1 MILVILSERIN
12 KIKNKQMKRGL
23 CFLLLMCYLSVNG
36 QSFNSWLGHYSYNN
50 VIDISL
56 GSDKIYGASENAFFT
71 YDLQSNEIE
80 KFSTVNGLSG
90 EQISVAYFSESA
102 NKYVIGYDNGFMEVF
117 NANTEEIRKVV
128 DIVDKPTIPPN
139 KKSINHILEYNEILY
154 MSTNYGISLYDINA
168 LEFGDTYFIGPNGSQ
183 IEVRQTTIF
192 GEFIYAATNV
202 GVFRAIVANDNLI
215 DFAEWERVITS
226 NWRGIIA
233 FGEDLYTVNN
243 NRRIYK
249 YNGTSFTP
257 QLQIPQYATI
267 LEDLKANDTYMT
279 LVHDKK
285 VHVYDIDLNEVLGVD
300 ALDGYSELE
309 FNSALILD
317 NVIYLGTEEEG
328 ILETTFPM
336 PSATNQI
343 LPDGPL
349 LNNTFSITAIPNELW
364 VVYGDYNAGYNP
376 YPLDR
381 RGVSHLQE
389 LAWTNIPYTAE
400 FDARSLVHA
409 TVNPSNTNEVYI
421 SSFFSGMMKIEDNV
435 PTEILNLSNSGLET
449 LDNGNPN
456 YVDIRIGETKYDIN
470 GDLWVLNSKVEN
482 GIKVL
487 RSGGQWES
495 YSLSEIIS
503 NPVSGENGL
512 SKIEISD
519 NGIKF
524 IATQSHGVLSFN
536 EARSAGARFVGISEE
551 EGGNLPTTDVR
562 ALAIDKTGNLWI
574 GTVKGIRV
582 YFGADNIFNDS
593 NPQSDNIIIVDED
606 GVPKELLFE
615 QTVTDIEVDGSNNKW
630 IATSASGVFYMSSDA
645 TETLAHFTKDNSPLP
660 SNVINNIEIDS
671 ETGRVYIATEKG
683 LLSYQ
688 GTATGPKD
696 TLENV
701 YAYPNPVRPG
711 FSGNL
716 TITGLVN
723 NANVKITDI
732 EGNLVFETTSE
743 GGTLLWDLTAF
754 GKHKV
759 ASGVY
764 LILIANE
771 DGTETKVTKVM
782 VVR

>member
-1 MILVILSERIN
+1 
-12 KIKNKQMKRGL
+12 
-23 CFLLLMCYLSVNG
+23 MCYLSVNG
-36 QSFNSWLGHYSYNN
+36 QSFNSWLGHFSYNN
-50 VIDISL
+50 VIDISMS
-56 GSDKIYGASENAFFT
+56 SDKIYGASENAFFT

-80 KFSTVNGLSG
+80 KFSTINGLSG
-90 EQISVAYFSESA
+90 EQISAAFFSESA
-102 NKYVIGYDNGFMEVF
+102 NRYVIGYSNGLIEVF
-117 NANTEEIRKVV
+117 DVATEEILKVV
-128 DIVDKPTIPPN
+128 DVVDKPTIPPN
-139 KKSINHILEYNEILY
+139 KKSINNIQEHNGILY
-154 MSTNYGISLYDINA
+154 IATNYGISLYDINA

-192 GEFIYAATNV
+192 EEYIYAGTNA
-202 GVFRAIVANDNLI
+202 GIYRAVVANDNLI
-215 DFAEWERVITS
+215 DFAEWQIVIGS
-226 NWRGIIA
+226 NWTGIIA
-233 FGEDLYTVNN
+233 FGEDLYAVNN
-243 NRRIYK
+243 NRRIYR
-249 YNGTSFTP
+249 YNGTGFTG

-279 LVHDKK
+279 LVHDRK
-285 VHVYDIDLNEVLGVD
+285 VHIYDTDLNEVLG
-300 ALDGYSELE
+300 LDTLEEYPELE

-317 NVIYLGTEEEG
+317 NTIYLGTEEEG
-328 ILETTFPM
+328 ILETTFPV
-336 PSATNQI
+336 PGPANQI

-381 RGVSHLQE
+381 RGVSHLEE

-421 SSFFSGMMKIEDNV
+421 SSFFSGIMKIEDNV
-435 PTEILNLSNSGLET
+435 PTEILNLSNSGLES
-449 LDNGNPN
+449 LNNGNPN
-456 YVDIRIGETKYDIN
+456 YVDIRIGETKYDAN
-470 GDLWVLNSKVEN
+470 GDLWVLNSIVEK

-495 YSLSEIIS
+495 YSLLEIIS
-503 NPVSGENGL
+503 DPAGGENGL

-519 NGIKF
+519 NGVKF
-524 IATQSHGVLSFN
+524 VATQSNGVLSFD
-536 EARSAGARFVGISEE
+536 ETRSEGARFVAIQEE
-551 EGGNLPTTDVR
+551 EGGNLPTNDVR
-562 ALAIDKTGNLWI
+562 SLAIDKTGNLWI

-582 YFGADNIFNDS
+582 YFGADNIFDDS
-593 NPQSDNIIIVDED
+593 NPQTNDIIIVDED

-671 ETGRVYIATEKG
+671 ETGRVYIATDKG

-688 GTATGPKD
+688 GTATGPKE

-716 TITGLVN
+716 TLTGLIN

>member
-1 MILVILSERIN
+1 
-12 KIKNKQMKRGL
+12 
-23 CFLLLMCYLSVNG
+23 MCYFSVNG
-36 QSFNSWLGHYSYNN
+36 QSFNTWLGHYSYNN

-56 GSDKIYGASENAFFT
+56 GADKIYGASENAFFT
-71 YDLQSNEIE
+71 YDLTTNEIE
-80 KFSTVNGLSG
+80 KFSTINGLSG
-90 EQISVAYFSESA
+90 EQISTAFFSESA
-102 NKYVIGYDNGFMEVF
+102 QNYVIGYDNGLLEVF
-117 NANTEEIRKVV
+117 NATTQDIRRVV

-139 KKSINHILEYNEILY
+139 KKVINHILEYNGILY
-154 MSTNYGISLYDINA
+154 LSTNYGISLYDANA

-202 GVFRAIVANDNLI
+202 GIFRAIVANDNLI
-215 DFAEWERVITS
+215 DFEEWERVITL

-233 FGEDLYTVNN
+233 FGEDLYAVNN
-243 NRRIYK
+243 NRRLYK
-249 YNGTSFTP
+249 YNGTAFLLQS
-257 QLQIPQYATI
+257 QIPQYTTI
-267 LEDLKANDTYMT
+267 LEDLKVNDTYMT

-285 VHVYDIDLNEVLGVD
+285 VHVYDIDLNEVLAIDV
-300 ALDGYSELE
+300 LDEYPNVE
-309 FNSALILD
+309 FNSALLL
-317 NVIYLGTEEEG
+317 NNTIYIGTETEG
-328 ILETTFPM
+328 IIATSFPNPSSTT
-336 PSATNQI
+336 QI

-364 VVYGDYNAGYNP
+364 VVYGDYTAGYNP
-376 YPLDR
+376 YPLDN

-389 LAWTNIPYTAE
+389 SAWTNIPYTTD
-400 FDARSLVHA
+400 FDAKSLVHA
-409 TVNPSNTNEVYI
+409 TVNPSNTSEVFI
-421 SSFFSGMMKIEDNV
+421 SSFFSGILKIEENV
-435 PTEILNLSNSGLET
+435 PTEILNTTNSGLES
-449 LDNGNPN
+449 LDIGVPT
-456 YVDIRIGETKYDIN
+456 YIDIRIGETKYDIN
-470 GDLWVLNSKVEN
+470 GDLWVLNSKVDN

-487 RSGGQWES
+487 RSSGQWNS
-495 YSLSEIIS
+495 YSLSEVIS
-503 NPVSGENGL
+503 DPFNDENGL
-512 SKIEISD
+512 SKIEISE
-519 NGIKF
+519 NGTKF
-524 IATQSHGVLSFN
+524 IATQSHGVLAFD
-536 EARSAGARFVGISEE
+536 ETRSEGARFVTISEE
-551 EGGNLPTTDVR
+551 GAGNLPSTDVR
-562 ALAIDKTGNLWI
+562 ALAIDKTSNLWI

-593 NPQSDNIIIVDED
+593 NPQSDDIIIVDED

-630 IATSASGVFYMSSDA
+630 IATSSSGVFYMSSDA

-660 SNVINNIEIDS
+660 TNTVNNIEIDS
-671 ETGRVYIATEKG
+671 ETGRVYIATTKG

-688 GTATGPKD
+688 GTATGPKE
-696 TLENV
+696 TLDNV

-723 NANVKITDI
+723 NANIKITDI
-732 EGNLVFETTSE
+732 EGNLVYETTSE

-764 LILIANE
+764 LILIANQ
-771 DGTETKVTKVM
+771 DGSETKVTKVM

>member
-1 MILVILSERIN
+1 
-12 KIKNKQMKRGL
+12 
-23 CFLLLMCYLSVNG
+23 MCYMSVSG

-56 GSDKIYGASENAFFT
+56 GANKIYGASENAFFT

-90 EQISVAYFSESA
+90 EQISTAYFSESA
-102 NKYVIGYDNGFMEVF
+102 QKYVIGYDNGLIEVF
-117 NANTEEIRKVV
+117 DATTEDIRRVV

-139 KKSINHILEYNEILY
+139 KKTINHMLEYNGLLY
-154 MSTNYGISLYDINA
+154 LSTNYGISLYDINA
-168 LEFGDTYFIGPNGSQ
+168 LEFGDTYFIGSNGSQ
-183 IEVRQTTIF
+183 IEVRQTTIL
-192 GEFIYAATNV
+192 GEFIYAATNA
-202 GVFRAIVANDNLI
+202 GIYRATVDNDNLI
-215 DFAEWERVITS
+215 DFAEWQRVITS

-233 FGEDLYTVNN
+233 FGQDVYAVNN
-243 NRRIYK
+243 NRRLYK
-249 YNGTSFTP
+249 YNGTSF
-257 QLQIPQYATI
+257 LIESQIPQYETV
-267 LEDLKANDTYMT
+267 LEDLKVNDNYMT
-279 LVHDKK
+279 LVHDQK
-285 VHVYDIDLNEVLGVD
+285 VHVYDSALNEVL
-300 ALDGYSELE
+300 ALDTLDEYPDLE
-309 FNSALILD
+309 FNSALLLD
-317 NVIYLGTEEEG
+317 NTIYLGTEAEG
-328 ILETTFPM
+328 ILSTSFPM
-336 PSATNQI
+336 PSAASQI

-364 VVYGDYNAGYNP
+364 VVYGDYTAGYDP
-376 YPLDR
+376 YPLDS

-389 LAWTNIPYTAE
+389 SAWTNIPYTTD

-409 TVNPSNTNEVYI
+409 TVNPSNTSEVFI
-421 SSFFSGMMKIEDNV
+421 SSFFSGMLKIEDNV
-435 PTEILNLSNSGLET
+435 PTEILNIANSDLES
-449 LDNGNPN
+449 LDIGIPT
-456 YVDIRIGETKYDIN
+456 YIDIRIGETKYDIN
-470 GDLWVLNSKVEN
+470 GDLWVLNSKIDN

-487 RSGGQWES
+487 RSSGQWNS
-495 YSLSEIIS
+495 YSISEVIS
-503 NPVSGENGL
+503 DPLNGENAL

-519 NGIKF
+519 NGTKF
-524 IATQSHGVLSFN
+524 IATQSHGVLAFD
-536 EARSAGARFVGISEE
+536 ETRSEGARFVTISEE
-551 EGGNLPTTDVR
+551 GEGNLPTTDVR
-562 ALAIDKTGNLWI
+562 ALAIDKTSNLWI

-593 NPQSDNIIIVDED
+593 NPQSDDIIIVDED

-660 SNVINNIEIDS
+660 TNTINNIEIDS
-671 ETGRVYIATEKG
+671 ETGRVYIATTKG

-688 GTATGPKD
+688 GTATGPKE
-696 TLENV
+696 TLDNV

-732 EGNLVFETTSE
+732 EGNLVYETTSE

-754 GKHKV
+754 GRHKV

-764 LILIANE
+764 LILIANQ
-771 DGTETKVTKVM
+771 DGSETKVTKVM

>member
-1 MILVILSERIN
+1 
-12 KIKNKQMKRGL
+12 
-23 CFLLLMCYLSVNG
+23 MCYLSVNG
-36 QSFNSWLGHYSYNN
+36 QSFNSWLGHFSYNN
-50 VIDISL
+50 VIDISI

-80 KFSTVNGLSG
+80 KFSTINGLSG
-90 EQISVAYFSESA
+90 EQVSVAFFSELASR
-102 NKYVIGYDNGFMEVF
+102 YVIGYENGLIEVF
-117 NANTEEIRKVV
+117 DINTEEILKVV

-139 KKSINHILEYNEILY
+139 KKSINHILEYNDILY

-183 IEVRQTTIF
+183 VEVRQTAIF
-192 GEFIYAATNV
+192 GEYIYAAADN
-202 GVFRAIVANDNLI
+202 GIYRAIIDNDNLI
-215 DFAEWERVITS
+215 DFSEWELVTTS
-226 NWRGIIA
+226 NWRGIIT
-233 FGEDLYTVNN
+233 FGEDIYAVNN

-249 YNGTSFTP
+249 YNGVNFVP
-257 QLQIPQYATI
+257 QLQIPQYGAI

-279 LVHDKK
+279 LVHDTE
-285 VHVYDIDLNEVLGVD
+285 VHVYDTDLNEVLGVE
-300 ALDGYSELE
+300 ALDEYPDLE

-317 NVIYLGTEEEG
+317 NIIYLGTEEEG
-328 ILETTFPM
+328 ILETTFPT
-336 PSATNQI
+336 PSSANQI

-389 LAWTNIPYTAE
+389 QGWTNIPYTPE
-400 FDARSLVHA
+400 FDARSIVHA
-409 TVNPSNTNEVYI
+409 TVNPSNTNEVYL

-435 PTEILNLSNSGLET
+435 PTEILNLSNSGLES
-449 LDNGNPN
+449 LNIGNPN
-456 YVDIRIGETKYDIN
+456 YIDIRIGETKYDAN
-470 GDLWVLNSKVEN
+470 GDLWVLNSLVES

-487 RSGGQWES
+487 RSSGQWES
-495 YSLSEIIS
+495 FSLSEIIS
-503 NPVSGENGL
+503 DPAGSENAL

-524 IATQSHGVLSFN
+524 ISTQSHGVLSFD
-536 EARSAGARFVGISEE
+536 ETRSAGARFVGIYEAAE
-551 EGGNLPTTDVR
+551 GNLPTNDVR
-562 ALAIDKTGNLWI
+562 SLAIDKTGNLWV

-582 YFGADNIFNDS
+582 YFGADNIFDDS
-593 NPQSDNIIIVDED
+593 NPQTNDIIIVDED

-671 ETGRVYIATEKG
+671 ETGRVYVATDKG

-716 TITGLVN
+716 TITGLIN

-732 EGNLVFETTSE
+732 EGNLVFETTTE
-743 GGTLLWDLTAF
+743 GGTLLWDMTAF

>member
-1 MILVILSERIN
+1 
-12 KIKNKQMKRGL
+12 MKRGL
-23 CFLLLMCYLSVNG
+23 YFLVLICGMLVNG

-56 GSDKIYGASENAFFT
+56 GTDKIYGASENAFFT
-71 YDLQSNEIE
+71 YDLLSNEIE
-80 KFSTVNGLSG
+80 KFSTINGLAG
-90 EQISVAYFSESA
+90 EQISTAYFSQSA
-102 NKYVIGYDNGFMEVF
+102 QKYVIGYNNGLLEVF
-117 NANTEEIRKVV
+117 NAETEDIRKVV
-128 DIVDKPTIPPN
+128 DIIDKPTIPPN
-139 KKSINHILEYNEILY
+139 KKGINHILEYNGILY
-154 MSTNYGISLYDINA
+154 LSTNYGISLYDLNA
-168 LEFGDTYFIGPNGSQ
+168 LEFGDTYFFGPNGSQ
-183 IEVRQTTIF
+183 LEVLQATIF

-202 GVFRAIVANDNLI
+202 GIFRATVDNDNLI
-215 DFAEWERVITS
+215 DFAEWQRVITL

-233 FGEDLYTVNN
+233 FGEDLYAVNN
-243 NRRIYK
+243 NRRLYK
-249 YNGTSFTP
+249 YNGTSFAL
-257 QLQIPQYATI
+257 QAQIPQYTTI

-285 VHVYDIDLNEVLGVD
+285 VHVYDSDLNEVLAVD
-300 ALDGYSELE
+300 VLDEYPNLE
-309 FNSALILD
+309 FNSALLL
-317 NVIYLGTEEEG
+317 NNSIYLGTETEG
-328 ILETTFPM
+328 IIKTSFPSPSTT
-336 PSATNQI
+336 TQI

-364 VVYGDYNAGYNP
+364 VVYGDYDVGYNP

-381 RGVSHLQE
+381 RGISHLQE
-389 LAWTNIPYTAE
+389 SAWTNIPYTVD
-400 FDARSLVHA
+400 FDARSLVHT
-409 TVNPSNTNEVYI
+409 TVNPSNTSEVFV
-421 SSFFSGMMKIEDNV
+421 SSFFSGILKIEDNV
-435 PTEILNLSNSGLET
+435 PTEILNTTNSDLES
-449 LDNGNPN
+449 LDIGVPT
-456 YVDIRIGETKYDIN
+456 YIDIRIGETKYDIN
-470 GDLWVLNSKVEN
+470 GDLWVLNTKIDN

-487 RSGGQWES
+487 RSSGQWNS
-495 YSLSEIIS
+495 YSVTEAIS
-503 NPVSGENGL
+503 DPFGGENAL
-512 SKIEISD
+512 SKIEISE
-519 NGIKF
+519 NGTKF
-524 IATQSHGVLSFN
+524 IATQSHGVLAFD
-536 EARSAGARFVGISEE
+536 ETRSEGARFVTISEE
-551 EGGNLPTTDVR
+551 GAGNLPSTDVR
-562 ALAIDKTGNLWI
+562 ALAIDKTSNLWI
-574 GTVKGIRV
+574 GTIKGIRV

-593 NPQSDNIIIVDED
+593 NPQSDDIIIVDED

-660 SNVINNIEIDS
+660 TNTINDIEIDS
-671 ETGRVYIATEKG
+671 ETGRVYIATTKG

-688 GTATGPKD
+688 GTATGPKE

-732 EGNLVFETTSE
+732 EGNLVYETTSE

-764 LILIANE
+764 LILIANQ
-771 DGTETKVTKVM
+771 DGSETKVTKVM

>member
-1 MILVILSERIN
+1 
-12 KIKNKQMKRGL
+12 MKRGL
-23 CFLLLMCYLSVNG
+23 YLLLLLSYISVNG

-56 GSDKIYGASENAFFT
+56 SSDKIYGASENAFFT

-90 EQISVAYFSESA
+90 EEVSTAYFSESA
-102 NKYVIGYDNGFMEVF
+102 QKYVIGYNTGLIEVF
-117 NANTEEIRKVV
+117 DADTEEIRKVV

-139 KKSINHILEYNEILY
+139 KKNLNHILEYNGILY
-154 MSTNYGISLYDINA
+154 ISTNYGISLYNINV

-183 IEVRQTTIF
+183 IEVRQTTIL

-202 GVFRAIVANDNLI
+202 GVFRAVVDNDNLI
-215 DFAEWERVITS
+215 DFAEWQRVITS
-226 NWRGIIA
+226 NWQGIIA
-233 FGEDLYTVNN
+233 FGEDLYAVNN

-267 LEDLKANDTYMT
+267 LEDLKVNDTYMT
-279 LVHDKK
+279 LVHDSK
-285 VHVYDIDLNEVLGVD
+285 VHIYDTDLNEVLGVD
-300 ALDGYSELE
+300 VLDEYPDLE
-309 FNSALILD
+309 FNSALLLD
-317 NVIYLGTEEEG
+317 NTIYLGTETEG
-328 ILETTFPM
+328 ILEASFPM
-336 PSATNQI
+336 PSAANQI

-389 LAWTNIPYTAE
+389 SGWTNIPYTSE
-400 FDARSLVHA
+400 FDAVSLVHA
-409 TVNPSNTNEVYI
+409 TVNPSNTSEVFI
-421 SSFFSGMMKIEDNV
+421 SSFFSGILKIEDNV
-435 PTEILNLSNSGLET
+435 PTEILNVTNSGLES
-449 LDNGNPN
+449 LDIGVPT
-456 YVDIRIGETKYDIN
+456 YIDIRIGETKYDAN
-470 GDLWVLNSKVEN
+470 GDLWVLNSKIEN

-487 RSGGQWES
+487 RSGGQWDS
-495 YSLSEIIS
+495 YSISEAIS
-503 NPVSGENGL
+503 NPVNGENGL

-519 NGIKF
+519 NNIKF
-524 IATQSHGVLSFN
+524 IATQSHGVLAFD
-536 EARSAGARFVGISEE
+536 ETRSDGSRFTKLSEE
-551 EGGNLPTTDVR
+551 EEGNLPTTDVR
-562 ALAIDKTGNLWI
+562 ALAIDKTSNLWI

-582 YFGADNIFNDS
+582 YFGADNIFDDG
-593 NPQSDNIIIVDED
+593 NPQSNDIIIVDED

-660 SNVINNIEIDS
+660 TNVVNNIEIDS
-671 ETGRVYIATEKG
+671 ETGRVYIATAKG

-688 GTATGPKD
+688 GTATGPKE
-696 TLENV
+696 TLDNV
-701 YAYPNPVRPG
+701 YVYPNPVRPG

-716 TITGLVN
+716 TITGLIN

-732 EGNLVFETTSE
+732 EGNLVYETTSD

-764 LILIANE
+764 LILIANQ